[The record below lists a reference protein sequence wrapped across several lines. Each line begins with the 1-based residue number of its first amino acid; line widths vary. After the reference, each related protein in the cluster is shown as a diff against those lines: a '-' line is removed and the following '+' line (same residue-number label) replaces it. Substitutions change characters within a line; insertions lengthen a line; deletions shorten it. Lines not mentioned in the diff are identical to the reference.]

1 MIASRMAATATIP
14 IFNSDQASDRVLGIY
29 YSEGLRPSDSLH
41 ALSRAASSARS
52 VRVARFAPLA
62 RVLLRRTR
70 AIYYSEGLR
79 PSDSLHASL
88 RSLASCFD
96 AHRLTFAP

>member
-14 IFNSDQASDRVLGIY
+14 IFNSDQASDRVLGIN

-70 AIYYSEGLR
+70 PHLR
-79 PSDSLHASL
+79 PSDSLLASL

-96 AHRLTFAP
+96 AHGLTFAPVHLCT

>member
-52 VRVARFAPLA
+52 VRVARFASLARVFLRPTRPPQRTGPSVQGGRGARFAPLA
-62 RVLLRRTR
+62 RVFLRRTR
-70 AIYYSEGLR
+70 A
-79 PSDSLHASL
+79 H
-88 RSLASCFD
+88 
-96 AHRLTFAP
+96 H